1 MSAAPDL
8 VVTPDGRARLGS
20 RSFRCA
26 LGSGG
31 VRRFKQE
38 GDGGT
43 PAGSFPL
50 RRLFYRP
57 DRLRR
62 PETALA
68 AQQLTPADGWC
79 DDPADPNY
87 NRHVK
92 RPFWRGHEVMW
103 RGDHLYDLIV
113 EVGYNDFPPVPGR
126 GSAIFIHLARP
137 DYGPTAGCVAFNQA
151 DMLAILRELTPA
163 SRLVV
168 EPRPLIQLRLT
179 R

>member
-1 MSAAPDL
+1 MTGACDL
-8 VVTPDGRARLGS
+8 VVTPDGRAEIGGRD
-20 RSFRCA
+20 FRCA

-31 VRRFKQE
+31 VKRFKME

-57 DRLRR
+57 DRLRS
-62 PETALA
+62 PETGLPS
-68 AQQLTPADGWC
+68 QQLTPADAWC
-79 DDPADPNY
+79 DDPGDPDY

-113 EVGYNDFPPVPGR
+113 EVGYNDSPPVPGR

-151 DMLAILRELTPA
+151 DMLTILKALEPE
-163 SRLVV
+163 SRLIV
-168 EPRPLIQLRLT
+168 EPA
-179 R
+179 